1 MKLSIKV
8 FISQWFVH
16 IYQKNSETE
25 NLNTLITELLEL
37 YYPFRLFIKILFLK
51 DTLYVNLAVFDMTCC
66 CEITVVGIIVRSSR
80 SEVFCN
86 KDVLRNFA
94 KFTGKP
100 LCQSPFLNKVAGLR
114 PDACSFIKKRLW
126 HRCFP
131 VNFAKFLG
139 TPFLKE
145 HHWWL
150 LLL

>member
-94 KFTGKP
+94 KFTGNH
-100 LCQSPFLNKVAGLR
+100 LCQSLFFNKVAGLR
-114 PDACSFIKKRLW
+114 PEACNFTEKGTLAQVFSCEFYEGSKNISF
-126 HRCFP
+126 
-131 VNFAKFLG
+131 A
-139 TPFLKE
+139 E
-145 HHWWL
+145 HIQTTASE
-150 LLL
+150 